1 MSDDY
6 EIDYDVHCC
15 KCGHSPLHNR
25 GCTNWCEDGY
35 IDESEDD
42 PINFFPGESEIRC
55 PECKGTGV
63 EWWCPSCGENLSGRL
78 KECGW
83 NPDEDNDW

>member
-6 EIDYDVHCC
+6 EVDYEVHCC
-15 KCGHSPLHNR
+15 KCGHSPLHSR
-25 GCTNWCEDGY
+25 SCTNWCEDGY

-42 PINFFPGESEIRC
+42 PINFFPGESERQC

-63 EWWCPSCGENLSGRL
+63 EWWCPSCGKNLSGRM

-83 NPDEDNDW
+83 TSDDDND